1 MAEKILELFGYPPD
15 DNSDIAIQA
24 RKMHTCPIIG
34 GLCTKEIGSADN
46 RIRSG
51 VCTIVDKAGEPVVIC
66 PIRLYAN
73 NYSLLSTVAKLAFN
87 VDAIKLIDGRK
98 AATHPRPVNHQ
109 LIAVFG
115 KGWGGELKVP
125 GRPLQGRKSSSF
137 SVDWILARLD
147 KNKKLMEFAALEVQ
161 TMDTIGSYR
170 AERNALLSGRSHVG
184 KSAGPNWENVN
195 KRILPQLIYKGH
207 LLERE
212 ALCQSG
218 LFFACPEAVHNKI
231 MDRLGGELADYPLKN
246 NSLTFIPIRLH
257 KLQNFGTPRAIEAL
271 KPKTTTIQQVQIA
284 FSSPT
289 NLPEA
294 GAYEKAIRSA
304 LSKKDNKTNSL

>member
-1 MAEKILELFGYPPD
+1 MAKKILELFGYAPD
-15 DNSDIAIQA
+15 DDSEAAFEA
-24 RKMHTCPIIG
+24 RMQQSCPFIG
-34 GLCTKEIGSADN
+34 GLCLKQIGSASN

-51 VCTIVDKAGEPVVIC
+51 VCTIADKDGNPVVIC
-66 PIRLYAN
+66 PIRLYADE
-73 NYSLLSTVAKLAFN
+73 YSLLSTVAKLAFK
-87 VDAIKLIDGRK
+87 VESVELIDGKKVANHTGRK
-98 AATHPRPVNHQ
+98 DSTWV
-109 LIAVFG
+109 AVFG

-125 GRPLQGRKSSSF
+125 GRPVRGRKSAGF
-137 SVDWILARLD
+137 FVDWILAKLDDQKRL
-147 KNKKLMEFAALEVQ
+147 LEFAALEVQ

-170 AERNALLSGRSHVG
+170 AEREAILNGIEHEG

-218 LFFACPEAVHNKI
+218 LFFACPDAVYRKI
-231 MDRLGGELADYPLKN
+231 MDRLGSKLAEYPLKN
-246 NSLTFIPIRLH
+246 NALTFIPMQLGKQVRAGAPR
-257 KLQNFGTPRAIEAL
+257 KLKAMKA
-271 KPKTTTIQQVQIA
+271 KTTTIQQLQIA

-294 GAYEKAIRSA
+294 GSYEKAIRIA
-304 LSKKDNKTNSL
+304 LREK